1 MENERYLFVTSD
13 DNVSRIID
21 FIWPVYKEIFGIE
34 KMYGKQC
41 IIYNDAELKHVDTE
55 LGTDSAKIKLA
66 LKEPCMWNE
75 MIFQLAYE
83 MCYCILQEYKRQW
96 KKERFLSWYEETV
109 CNAFSCYIL
118 KYSMENW
125 NKCDLSNINPEY
137 SKYIDEYLQM
147 KMKEEGTEQQ
157 ENINKLYDIFCDNPK
172 AVNSLEKYYDY
183 INEDNSSLDVQRLNK
198 DIGISIPETLSK
210 NESLEESLPHYMYE
224 ICKKYWNEKFS
235 QFSACVAIVFSM
247 ALWII
252 KGIWYTYMA
261 GRFSVYKI
269 DKCYIDMNNDSVFL
283 QTIQLI
289 AYLTIGIFSNYVF
302 YKILKTKKKKV
313 RNIVIFV
320 AIEVVILF
328 FIAFVSND
336 FTVEQLYSQLTPGLV
351 VTVLILYIIV
361 VVLINSLVFEN
372 VPGLLSAKPGD
383 TPITELIQKQFS
395 EAGYAIISDLK
406 NAVVD
411 VSDYGVP
418 QKRKRVIILGLR
430 KEIYGDQSPI
440 LIKKFY
446 EEILPSYKLEKKK
459 TLRDAIGDL
468 PGLYPAEKVVIY
480 DGRKTAH
487 TIASTVVKNHISR
500 YHNQRDIQL
509 FSMLA
514 ADIESGANQYLA
526 IEARKALYT
535 QHTGKTSNIHKYNV
549 LKWNEPST
557 TIPAHL
563 CKDGLRHIH
572 PDSRQARTITVREA
586 ARIQTFPDDYEFI
599 GAMTDQ
605 YKMIGNAVPPEFAR
619 RLALAVHQL
628 IFED

>member
-1 MENERYLFVTSD
+1 MS
-13 DNVSRIID
+13 
-21 FIWPVYKEIFGIE
+21 
-34 KMYGKQC
+34 
-41 IIYNDAELKHVDTE
+41 
-55 LGTDSAKIKLA
+55 KIKTVDLFAGCGGLTEGHPQSGLFETLA
-66 LKEPCMWNE
+66 CVEWESAQCQNLTKRLKEKWSMTDADQRVIRFDIQRTEELLSGFSDEKYGISAGLDALVGSNLDLVIGGPPC
-75 MIFQLAYE
+75 QAYSIAGRIRDE
-83 MCYCILQEYKRQW
+83 HGMKNDYRN
-96 KKERFLSWYEETV
+96 FLFES
-109 CNAFSCYIL
+109 
-118 KYSMENW
+118 
-125 NKCDLSNINPEY
+125 
-137 SKYIDEYLQM
+137 YLRIVEHF
-147 KMKEEGTEQQ
+147 K
-157 ENINKLYDIFCDNPK
+157 PK
-172 AVNSLEKYYDY
+172 A
-183 INEDNSSLDVQRLNK
+183 
-198 DIGISIPETLSK
+198 
-210 NESLEESLPHYMYE
+210 
-224 ICKKYWNEKFS
+224 
-235 QFSACVAIVFSM
+235 
-247 ALWII
+247 
-252 KGIWYTYMA
+252 
-261 GRFSVYKI
+261 
-269 DKCYIDMNNDSVFL
+269 
-283 QTIQLI
+283 
-289 AYLTIGIFSNYVF
+289 
-302 YKILKTKKKKV
+302 
-313 RNIVIFV
+313 
-320 AIEVVILF
+320 
-328 FIAFVSND
+328 
-336 FTVEQLYSQLTPGLV
+336 
-351 VTVLILYIIV
+351 
-361 VVLINSLVFEN
+361 LVFEN